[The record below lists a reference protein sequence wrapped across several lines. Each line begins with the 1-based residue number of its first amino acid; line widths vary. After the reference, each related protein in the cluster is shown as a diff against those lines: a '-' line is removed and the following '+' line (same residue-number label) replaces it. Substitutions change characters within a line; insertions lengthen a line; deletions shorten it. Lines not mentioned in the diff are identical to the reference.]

1 MEMLV
6 TKPQNYLSWIVNPV
20 KENIDLDKEVLQVNE
35 DSNQEENSSDDVD
48 LFGDW
53 EL

>member
-35 DSNQEENSSDDVD
+35 DGQVEENTDNDID
-48 LFGDW
+48 LMGDW